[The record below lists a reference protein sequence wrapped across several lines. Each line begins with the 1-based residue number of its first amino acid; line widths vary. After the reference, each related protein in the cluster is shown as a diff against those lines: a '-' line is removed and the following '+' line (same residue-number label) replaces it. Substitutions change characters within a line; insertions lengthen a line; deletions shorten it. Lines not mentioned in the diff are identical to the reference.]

1 MDFTSIFH
9 INFTSIAFENLK
21 SEIESLQAE
30 LPKLSYR
37 VPHPPSKRDLITKP
51 LIKLFE
57 NDKID
62 SDDIIPCFKCRFAD
76 NLLKSN

>member
-9 INFTSIAFENLK
+9 INFTSIPFENLK
-21 SEIESLQAE
+21 SEIESLQIE
-30 LPKLSYR
+30 LPKLLIWSQYSAR
-37 VPHPPSKRDLITKP
+37 KRELPRITKP

-62 SDDIIPCFKCRFAD
+62 SDDIIPNVSKVTLQITC
-76 NLLKSN
+76 